1 MQKET
6 SIGKIKMVNPL
17 LLAPMDGISDY
28 PFRMVCKIMGADIVY
43 SEFVQ
48 AEGFL
53 RGSEHINKRAFFD
66 PEEKPFAIQ
75 LYSGNAEIL
84 AEAVKKTLAYKPD
97 IIDLNFGC
105 WKPDIVRRNAG
116 AGMLRHP
123 DTMVEIARICADICG
138 SADIP
143 LTIKTRLGWD
153 FDSIIIEELTPRLE
167 EAGIKALT
175 LHCRTKSQAMGGDAD
190 WSFIP
195 KVKKQLSIPLFLN
208 GDVFTAEDAKNAMET
223 EGCDGVMIGR
233 GAIGNPFIFK
243 QAKKYIETGEIP
255 ELISIEDRIETC
267 KIHLNYAY
275 KENQEKGL
283 LAFRKHYS
291 GYLKDIPYAEEYR
304 KKLVTMKSMNEIENL
319 LDDFYRYLKMEN
331 LLDPIEMKSGKIAVW
346 RLHHKHVKNDE
357 GSC

>member
-6 SIGKIKMVNPL
+6 SIGKIKIVNPL
-17 LLAPMDGISDY
+17 LLAPMDGISNY
-28 PFRMVCKIMGADIVY
+28 AFRMVCKSLGADIVY

-75 LYSGNAEIL
+75 LYSGNMEIL
-84 AEAVKKTLAYKPD
+84 AEAVKKTIAFKPD
-97 IIDLNFGC
+97 IVDLNFGC

-116 AGMLRHP
+116 AGMLKHP
-123 DTMVEIARICADICG
+123 DKMVEIARICADICG

-153 FDSIIIEELTPRLE
+153 FDSIIIEDLAPRLE
-167 EAGIKALT
+167 QAGIKALT

-195 KVKKQLSIPLFLN
+195 KVKKHISIPLFLN
-208 GDVFTAEDAKNAMET
+208 GDVFTAEDAKKAMET

-243 QAKKYIETGEIP
+243 KAKQLIATGNRP
-255 ELISIEDRIETC
+255 ELISIEERIETC
-267 KIHLNYAY
+267 KLHLNYAFNEN
-275 KENQEKGL
+275 KERGL
-283 LAFRKHYS
+283 IAFRKHYS
-291 GYLKDIPYAEEYR
+291 GYLKDIPNSEEYR
-304 KKLVTMKSMNEIENL
+304 KKLVTMKVKTEIENL
-319 LDDFYRYLKMEN
+319 LDDYYKYLKTN
-331 LLDPIEMKSGKIAVW
+331 CLLDSIEMKSGKVAVW

-357 GSC
+357 YSC